1 MVVVIDGT
9 EDDTAEVLAGF
20 GDARVRVITHSH
32 RQGSQAARKTGR
44 LAAAGEWIVM
54 LDDDCSVPPDFA
66 RILLETAHAH
76 EADIVAAPWL
86 HPAPGVD
93 PEQAL
98 AEARAH
104 PIPWVG
110 LNTSP
115 SLFPAHDLETPFLP
129 GNVLINQRVFDRV
142 GYDEGLTR
150 NAWREETALYLDAC
164 AAGFRCFLT
173 PRTASF
179 QLGQW
184 EGGQRAPRLT
194 YEWFAIR
201 NNWRFLWRYRTDLRT
216 RGEIRGPVSAEA
228 AFVFERASAVVRG
241 YVGARLAARRHGST
255 SGRASGG
262 NP

>member
-1 MVVVIDGT
+1 MLALEQVQEVVVVIDAA
-9 EDDTAEVLAGF
+9 EDDTEAVLAGF
-20 GDARVRVITHSH
+20 GDERVRVITHSH
-32 RQGSQAARKTGR
+32 RQGSQVARKTGR
-44 LAAAGEWIVM
+44 LAARGEWIVM

-66 RILLETAHAH
+66 AILLETAVAH
-76 EADIVAAPWL
+76 GADIVAAPWV
-86 HPAPGVD
+86 HPDPGVD

-104 PIPWVG
+104 PVRWVG

-115 SLFPAHDLETPFLP
+115 SCFPEHDLETPFLP
-129 GNVLINQRVFDRV
+129 GNVLINRRVFDRV

-184 EGGQRAPRLT
+184 EGGQRLPRLR
-194 YEWFAIR
+194 YEWYALR
-201 NNWRFLWRYRTDLRT
+201 NNWRFLRRYGDDLRA
-216 RGEIRGPVSAEA
+216 RGEIRGPVRAEA
-228 AFVFERASAVVRG
+228 EFFAERASAVVKG
-241 YVGARLAARRHGST
+241 YVGARL
-255 SGRASGG
+255 RALRS
-262 NP
+262 